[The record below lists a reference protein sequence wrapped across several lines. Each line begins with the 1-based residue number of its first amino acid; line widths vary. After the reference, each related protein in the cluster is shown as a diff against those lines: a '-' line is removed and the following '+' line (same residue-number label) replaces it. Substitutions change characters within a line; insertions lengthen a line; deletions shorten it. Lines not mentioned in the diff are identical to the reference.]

1 MELYTEFKWL
11 IPEFHGNKRRRTFQY
26 RSFAS
31 AFSFCSLGSE
41 RRSDK
46 MIRTPKLAD
55 RHAPLATRKL
65 SGLIEVCDV
74 HLLLDVVG
82 VDQIR
87 VVLIFI
93 PLGSLL
99 LVPFLLLHLAP
110 LCTGELRPRRRC
122 RLFLRGFLLR
132 LLFRLFFGAFFLDAL
147 TASVSQN
154 KSAIAIR
161 RSACAIRD
169 R

>member
-1 MELYTEFKWL
+1 MELYTEAKYL
-11 IPEFHGNKRRRTFQY
+11 IPEFHGNKRGPTFQY

-46 MIRTPKLAD
+46 IIKTPKLAD
-55 RHAPLATRKL
+55 RHAPLTTRKL

-87 VVLIFI
+87 VLLIFI
-93 PLGSLL
+93 LPCGL

-110 LCTGELRPRRRC
+110 LRTGELRPRRRC
-122 RLFLRGFLLR
+122 SLFLRGFLLR
-132 LLFRLFFGAFFLDAL
+132 LLFRLLFGAFFLDAL